1 MNDKWINDIRQK
13 MTGHEVKAPDGLLD
27 DVKAEMRR
35 RGLTVQTPSR
45 RPVWQP
51 LLRYS
56 VTAAAAVA
64 LLLWIVLPANETI
77 EPAEHSVA
85 ATQPTTNQPAN
96 ELQLAKDDVSMNT
109 QSGLVGSGLA
119 RVARAVSA
127 FLAPETTTELVAQVI
142 NDESAEHSLAEPET
156 QTTTKNAE
164 ENKRKP
170 LPQTYVPE
178 SPQSYYDTHRP
189 RHTAVRGA
197 KGAFLAGAFWGGG
210 VPSGGQ
216 TGFGMATASDMPISY
231 DYQNFQFVDTTG
243 MPVRSQHSTIKA
255 KHRHPFKVG
264 LSLRYR
270 LGSRLSVQSGLNY
283 SYLQSDLTHVNG
295 VSETTER
302 QRLHYLSVPV
312 SLSYSFVRTKRVDVY
327 ATGGAEVGKL
337 VSGKRENDGSSTSV
351 SEHRLQYSVNAAV
364 GAAYDFG
371 SGISAFVEPGVS
383 HYFNNHSDV
392 VNYYKD
398 KPTNFSLNVGL
409 RLSIGK

>member
-13 MTGHEVKAPDGLLD
+13 MTDHEVKAPDGLLD

-35 RGLTVQTPSR
+35 RGLAAPPTERKPVW
-45 RPVWQP
+45 RPV
-51 LLRYS
+51 LRYS
-56 VTAAAAVA
+56 VAAAAAVA
-64 LLLWIVLPANETI
+64 LLLWILLPANETI
-77 EPAEHSVA
+77 GPADHPVA
-85 ATQPTTNQPAN
+85 ANKQTTNQSVK
-96 ELQLAKDDVSMNT
+96 ELQQAGDDAIIETQTDLA
-109 QSGLVGSGLA
+109 GSGLA
-119 RVARAVSA
+119 RIARAVSA
-127 FLAPETTTELVAQVI
+127 FVEPETTTELVAQVLKG
-142 NDESAEHSLAEPET
+142 ESAEPSQAEPET
-156 QTTTKNAE
+156 QTATKKSE
-164 ENKRKP
+164 DNKRKP

-178 SPQSYYDTHRP
+178 SPQSYYDTYSP
-189 RHTAVRGA
+189 RHTATQGA
-197 KGAFLAGAFWGGG
+197 DGAFSAGAFWGGG

-216 TGFGMATASDMPISY
+216 TGLGMAIASDMPISY

-243 MPVRSQHSTIKA
+243 MPVRAQHSTIKA

-264 LSLRYR
+264 LSLRYK
-270 LGSRLSVQSGLNY
+270 LGNRLSVQSGLNY

-302 QRLHYLSVPV
+302 QRLHYISVPV

-337 VSGKRENDGSSTSV
+337 VSGKREDNGSSASV

-371 SGISAFVEPGVS
+371 SGVSAFVEPGVS

>member
-13 MTGHEVKAPDGLLD
+13 MTDHEVKAPDGLLD

-35 RGLTVQTPSR
+35 RGLAVSPPSR
-45 RPVWQP
+45 KPVWLP
-51 LLRYS
+51 WLRYS
-56 VTAAAAVA
+56 VAAAAAVA

-77 EPAEHSVA
+77 EPADQPVA
-85 ATQPTTNQPAN
+85 ATRPTTNQPSN
-96 ELQLAKDDVSMNT
+96 ELRPAKDDASMGT
-109 QSGLVGSGLA
+109 QTGLVGSGLA
-119 RVARAVSA
+119 RIARAVSA
-127 FLAPETTTELVAQVI
+127 FVAPGTSTELVAQVI
-142 NDESAEHSLAEPET
+142 NDKSTEPSQAETET
-156 QTTTKNAE
+156 QTTAKKAE
-164 ENKRKP
+164 DKKRKP

-189 RHTAVRGA
+189 RHTATQGA
-197 KGAFLAGAFWGGG
+197 NGTFSAGAFWGGG

-216 TGFGMATASDMPISY
+216 TGFDMATASDMPISY

-243 MPVRSQHSTIKA
+243 MPVRTQHSTVKA

-264 LSLRYR
+264 LSLRYK
-270 LGSRLSVQSGLNY
+270 LGNRLSVQSGLNY

-295 VSETTER
+295 VSEITER

-337 VSGKRENDGSSTSV
+337 VSGKRENDGSFTSV

-364 GAAYDFG
+364 GATYDFG
-371 SGISAFVEPGVS
+371 SGVSAFVEPGVS